1 MSTLLNLNTSS
12 SENSKSDNQR
22 NFNSSIFVKSG
33 ISSMILKKPKPGEA
47 PTRIRILPSFD
58 YSLYQTESFKTSVL
72 PFKTPDQK
80 GMTDWAAAVKGYL
93 YFGELW
99 AHFLSPATMQPGA
112 AFPRKFTDPIADL
125 RSFIYQ
131 GNKHQY
137 TLSDGITPL
146 INQEAMDLILPDPN
160 SQFKAPKL
168 PSKPRD
174 FVLVNALVENNETKA
189 WEAKVVILTK
199 QAFNLLE
206 DILDMRPKKSDP
218 EITPAYPD
226 YLFGDITDM
235 QTGCVLEAREVKTD
249 SNTKALTLCPS
260 SDNKSLVGWINK
272 PITVDDLKSRSVL
285 VDPDEVLDIWD
296 YQKILDQ
303 LCKDP
308 MIPMDILQLAFDN
321 GAFNSSAVLNLD
333 LRQEG
338 EEILA
343 KRNEAS
349 AKRLNQQGGNGG
361 FGSKSTGAYQ
371 QSTATSPLL
380 SAMKQQQSTIASNI
394 AVNTL
399 NNTDSQQSPVVDAA
413 PQILVKEAEVS
424 TSDNNTT
431 TSTATNSM
439 EEQMSQK
446 LTPEELVEYK
456 EMLELSSKGKPL
468 SAAQIAKYI
477 TFTQKVNS

>member
-22 NFNSSIFVKSG
+22 NFNSSIFVKNG
-33 ISSMILKKPKPGEA
+33 ISSMILKKPKPGMA

-58 YSLYQTESFKTSVL
+58 YSLYQTESFQTSVL

-174 FVLVNALVENNETKA
+174 FVLVNALVENSETKA

-226 YLFGDITDM
+226 YLFGDITDI
-235 QTGCVLEAREVKTD
+235 QTGCILEAREVKTD

-260 SDNKSLVGWINK
+260 SDNKSLVGWVNK
-272 PITVDDLKSRSVL
+272 PITVDDLKARSVL

-308 MIPMDILQLAFDN
+308 MIPTDVLQLAFDN

-349 AKRLNQQGGNGG
+349 AKRASQQGSGG
-361 FGSKSTGAYQ
+361 TMGGSSLLTSRLARPQ
-371 QSTATSPLL
+371 AASSPLL
-380 SAMKQQQSTIASNI
+380 NAMKQQQIASSSTGSLGMQ
-394 AVNTL
+394 AQMPTE
-399 NNTDSQQSPVVDAA
+399 QDAA
-413 PQILVKEAEVS
+413 PQILVKEAEVA
-424 TSDNNTT
+424 T
-431 TSTATNSM
+431 TATTAESSM
-439 EEQMSQK
+439 EEKMSQK

-456 EMLELSSKGKPL
+456 EMLDLSSKGKPL
-468 SAAQIAKYI
+468 SPAQIAKYI

>member
-1 MSTLLNLNTSS
+1 MSTLLNLNTSNS
-12 SENSKSDNQR
+12 DNSKSGNQR
-22 NFNSSIFVKSG
+22 NFNSSIFVKNG
-33 ISSMILKKPKPGEA
+33 ISSMVLKKPKPGAA

-58 YSLYQTESFKTSVL
+58 YSLYQTESFQTSVL

-99 AHFLSPATMQPGA
+99 AHFLSPATMQPGS

-137 TLSDGITPL
+137 TLPDGITPL
-146 INQEAMDLILPDPN
+146 INQEAMDLIIPDPN
-160 SQFKAPKL
+160 SQFKAPKI

-174 FVLVNALVENNETKA
+174 FVLVNALVENSETKA
-189 WEAKVVILTK
+189 WEPKVVIITK

-226 YLFGDITDM
+226 YLFGDVTDM
-235 QTGCVLEAREVKTD
+235 QTGCILEGREVRTD
-249 SNTKALTLCPS
+249 SNIKALTLCPS
-260 SDNKSLVGWINK
+260 SDNKSLVGWVNK
-272 PITVDDLKSRSVL
+272 PITVDDLKSRVVL
-285 VDPDEVLDIWD
+285 VDPDNVLDIWD

-303 LCKDP
+303 LCRDP
-308 MIPMDILQLAFDN
+308 MIPTDILQLAFDN
-321 GAFNSSAVLNLD
+321 GAFEPSSVLNLE
-333 LRQEG
+333 LRKEG

-349 AKRLNQQGGNGG
+349 AKRASGIMNTNVPYTGG
-361 FGSKSTGAYQ
+361 FQ
-371 QSTATSPLL
+371 NRQSQVSGGSPLL
-380 SAMKQQQSTIASNI
+380 NAMRQQGTNI
-394 AVNTL
+394 SSPVIPSITP
-399 NNTDSQQSPVVDAA
+399 SPVVETKPVIINEDKSINNNET
-413 PQILVKEAEVS
+413 QSSSSSEAS
-424 TSDNNTT
+424 RTI
-431 TSTATNSM
+431 
-439 EEQMSQK
+439 EEQMAKK
-446 LTPEELVEYK
+446 LTPEELEEYK
-456 EMLELSSKGKPL
+456 EMLDLSAKGKPL
-468 SAAQIAKYI
+468 SPAQIAKYI

>member
-22 NFNSSIFVKSG
+22 NFNSSIFVKNG
-33 ISSMILKKPKPGEA
+33 ISSMILKKPKPGAA

-93 YFGELW
+93 YFGDLW

-125 RSFIYQ
+125 RAFIYQ

-146 INQEAMDLILPDPN
+146 ISQEAMDLILPDPN

-174 FVLVNALVENNETKA
+174 FVLVNALVENSETKA

-235 QTGCVLEAREVKTD
+235 QTGCILEAREVKTD

-260 SDNKSLVGWINK
+260 SDNKSLVGWVNK
-272 PITVDDLKSRSVL
+272 PVSVDDLKSRAVL

-308 MIPMDILQLAFDN
+308 MIPTDILQLAFDS
-321 GAFNSSAVLNLD
+321 GAFNSSAILNLD
-333 LRQEG
+333 LREEG
-338 EEILA
+338 EEIMA

-349 AKRLNQQGGNGG
+349 AKRSSQQSSGVRGV
-361 FGSKSTGAYQ
+361 GSYQ
-371 QSTATSPLL
+371 QAPSPLL
-380 SAMKQQQSTIASNI
+380 NAMKQQQAAS
-394 AVNTL
+394 AGV
-399 NNTDSQQSPVVDAA
+399 SPIVANPAITPIVATTPVQDVAH
-413 PQILVKEAEVS
+413 QILVKEAEVTTSNPPEGSSS
-424 TSDNNTT
+424 TSDT
-431 TSTATNSM
+431 M
-439 EEQMSQK
+439 EERMAQK

-456 EMLELSSKGKPL
+456 EMLDLSSKGKPL
-468 SAAQIAKYI
+468 SPNQIAKYI